1 MEKRAE
7 REFRVDNNPSKKMHF
22 SPDSGVFF
30 SNISLDVDL
39 GQFTNNSDRDCFIPI
54 FQENHIRIA
63 YFSNEEDNEKVQAR
77 DSFFSTIPD
86 IRRYN
91 FTSTNYSLEV
101 VLEKI
106 GEILEEYQALI
117 REIYDKKN
125 IKKEIAHQETNEEE
139 TKVGTEETSNIKEIK
154 ESESDV
160 EMNKEI
166 NINLEEKKEEP
177 GPIVNRIKNYYPE
190 LEIAMLNT
198 FTNARTMAE
207 EMLSNSLSG
216 IQQAFRAIANDQC
229 TNCRDNDIIWLI
241 IFCFCSFIS
250 FHINEQT
257 FDRYNFFFKIFSK
270 IGFKFFI
277 ENLKV
282 CDLIRS
288 KCNIQNYDR
297 IVEEYVS
304 NIYLVSLCQSLQGIT
319 LCNRKII
326 LKQLYKH
333 PADYSRDY
341 CHWGLTIMTAL
352 HEFGHYI
359 GRYTMINSF
368 DWIEYCSP
376 LCKRINQA
384 EGGTEFMLKL
394 FINEPLNITNNG
406 AKFILEVANWN
417 LPEGALTDND
427 EANKKILRAFRYE
440 FRKKF
445 WELNPYI
452 ENDAIQSNGRYMS
465 RRCMQSNNRVTSRSL
480 RGCRY
485 DGRNYFR

>member
-1 MEKRAE
+1 M
-7 REFRVDNNPSKKMHF
+7 D
-22 SPDSGVFF
+22 
-30 SNISLDVDL
+30 
-39 GQFTNNSDRDCFIPI
+39 
-54 FQENHIRIA
+54 
-63 YFSNEEDNEKVQAR
+63 
-77 DSFFSTIPD
+77 
-86 IRRYN
+86 
-91 FTSTNYSLEV
+91 
-101 VLEKI
+101 
-106 GEILEEYQALI
+106 
-117 REIYDKKN
+117 
-125 IKKEIAHQETNEEE
+125 
-139 TKVGTEETSNIKEIK
+139 
-154 ESESDV
+154 
-160 EMNKEI
+160 
-166 NINLEEKKEEP
+166 
-177 GPIVNRIKNYYPE
+177 
-190 LEIAMLNT
+190 
-198 FTNARTMAE
+198 
-207 EMLSNSLSG
+207 
-216 IQQAFRAIANDQC
+216 
-229 TNCRDNDIIWLI
+229 
-241 IFCFCSFIS
+241 
-250 FHINEQT
+250 
-257 FDRYNFFFKIFSK
+257 
-270 IGFKFFI
+270 
-277 ENLKV
+277 LKV
-282 CDLIRS
+282 CDHILQYFAFDILWQFVFLKDQFINEEEIIDSVFSTIHKNEIIPLVDFSQSKSETLKKILQSSLIRS

-427 EANKKILRAFRYE
+427 EVNKKILRAFRYE

-445 WELNPYI
+445 WGLNPYI